1 MHLPFSPKRHSTS
14 AVMALV
20 LALLISVNP
29 LFAQSDNSNA
39 DSAKIAKNL
48 TKLKKIDHIIVVYQE
63 NWSFDSLYGL
73 FPGANGLQNAITNP
87 RPQLDASNN
96 PLTSVPQPINN
107 GAPDPRFNGVTLPT
121 GPYNLASYVPP
132 DALTGDIVH
141 RFYHEQYQIDGRSV
155 DPGVQT
161 TPGTNQHF
169 VVGSDNGGLVMSYF
183 DATNLPEGQL
193 AQQYTICDN
202 FYHSAFGGSFL
213 NHQFLIAAAAPS
225 WPRCARAIGVWT
237 RRHPVTKDNQVTPD
251 GFAVNTSFS
260 INQPHPAEH
269 HRPRPCWSRTRPT
282 PPSAI
287 VSVTHSVSWKWYSG
301 GWDDALAGHA
311 DPLFQYH
318 HQPFAYYTNYAD
330 GTAAKAAHL
339 QDEKNFFNDLKIG
352 GLPAVTF
359 IKPLGPD
366 NEHPG
371 YTSLTRGQQ
380 HVADIVQA
388 VQSSPYWKNSVIIV
402 TYDEHGGRWDHVAP
416 PIIDRWGPGVR
427 VPAIIIS
434 PFAKRGFVDHT
445 QNETVSI
452 LKLIEE
458 RFGLDPLS
466 SRDANANDLL
476 EAFED

>member
-14 AVMALV
+14 AVIALV

-29 LFAQSDNSNA
+29 LYAGSDNS
-39 DSAKIAKNL
+39 KKL

-63 NWSFDSLYGL
+63 NWSFDSLYGY
-73 FPGANGLQNAITNP
+73 FPGANGLTGPAASAY
-87 RPQLDASNN
+87 PQLDASNN

-107 GAPDPRFNGVTLPT
+107 GAPDPRFNGITLPT
-121 GPYNLASYVPP
+121 GPYNLAQYVPP
-132 DALTGDIVH
+132 DGLTGDIVH
-141 RFYHEQYQIDGRSV
+141 RFYHEQYQIYGKSV
-155 DPGVQT
+155 DPAVQT

-169 VVGSDNGGLVMSYF
+169 VNGSDNGGLVMSYF
-183 DATNLPEGQL
+183 DATVLPEGQL

-202 FYHSAFGGSFL
+202 FFHSAFGGSFL

-225 WPRCARAIGVWT
+225 WPVATPGPSVSDPNN
-237 RRHPVTKDNQVTPD
+237 PVTKDNQVTPD

-260 INQPHPAEH
+260 INQPHPSNITNPALLV
-269 HRPRPCWSRTRPT
+269 PNQTNPT
-282 PPSAI
+282 IGDRLS
-287 VSVTHSVSWKWYSG
+287 SHNVSWKWYSG
-301 GWDDALAGHA
+301 GWDNALAGHA

-318 HQPFAYYTNYAD
+318 HQPFIYYKNFAD

-339 QDEKNFFNDLKIG
+339 QDEKNFFNDLKNG
-352 GLPAVTF
+352 SLPAVSF

-371 YTSLTRGQQ
+371 YTSLARGQQ

-388 VQSSPYWKNSVIIV
+388 VQNSPFWKNSVIIV

-416 PIIDRWGPGVR
+416 PVIDRWGPGVR

>member
-1 MHLPFSPKRHSTS
+1 MHLPFSPKRHSAS
-14 AVMALV
+14 AAIALV

-29 LFAQSDNSNA
+29 LFAQSANSNE
-39 DSAKIAKNL
+39 DSAKIAKKL

-63 NWSFDSLYGL
+63 NWSFDALYGN
-73 FPGANGLQNAITNP
+73 FPGVNGLQNALTLNQ
-87 RPQLDASNN
+87 PQLDASNN
-96 PLTSVPQPINN
+96 PLTSVPQPKNN
-107 GAPDPRFNGVTLPT
+107 GAPDPRFNGVTLPV
-121 GPYNLASYVPP
+121 GPYNLQQYVAP
-132 DALTGDIVH
+132 DQTTGDIVH
-141 RFYHEQYQIDGRSV
+141 RFYHEQYQVYGSSV
-155 DPGVQT
+155 DPNVQT

-169 VVGSDNGGLVMSYF
+169 VTGSDNGGLVMSFF

-202 FYHSAFGGSFL
+202 FFHSAFGGSFL
-213 NHQFLIAAAAPS
+213 NHQFLIAASAPS
-225 WPRCARAIGVWT
+225 WPVVAGGPSVSNPANPLGA
-237 RRHPVTKDNQVTPD
+237 DNQVTPD
-251 GFAVNTSFS
+251 GFAVNTAFTV
-260 INQPHPAEH
+260 NTPHPAGI
-269 HRPRPCWSRTRPT
+269 PAIKLVPNQTNPT
-282 PPSAI
+282 IGDRLSDKG
-287 VSVTHSVSWKWYSG
+287 VSWKWYSG

-318 HQPFAYYTNYAD
+318 HQPFAFYANYAD

-339 QDEKNFFNDLKIG
+339 QDEKNFFSDLKTG

-371 YTSLTRGQQ
+371 YTSLARGQQ

-388 VQSSPYWKNSVIIV
+388 VQNSPYWKNSVIIV

>member
-1 MHLPFSPKRHSTS
+1 MHLQFSPRHSSRS
-14 AVMALV
+14 AVLALV
-20 LALLISVNP
+20 LAVLAAVNP
-29 LFAQSDNSNA
+29 LFAQSANSNA
-39 DSAKIAKNL
+39 DSAKIAKKL
-48 TKLKKIDHIIVVYQE
+48 TKLNRIDHIIVVYQE
-63 NWSFDSLYGL
+63 NWSFDSLYGY
-73 FPGANGLQNAITNP
+73 FPGANGLQNAVSNP
-87 RPQLDASNN
+87 YPQLSASNT
-96 PLTSVPQPINN
+96 PLTSVPQPIIN
-107 GAPDPRFNGVTLPT
+107 GAPDVRFNGVTLPV
-121 GPYNLASYVPP
+121 GPYNLAQYVPA
-132 DALTGDIVH
+132 DGLTGDIVH
-141 RFYHEQYQIDGRSV
+141 RFYHEQYQIYGKSV
-155 DPGVQT
+155 DPAVQA

-169 VVGSDNGGLVMSYF
+169 VNGSDNGGLVMSYF

-202 FYHSAFGGSFL
+202 FFHSAFGGSFL

-225 WPRCARAIGVWT
+225 WPLTAPGPSVSDPNN
-237 RRHPVTKDNQVTPD
+237 PVNKDNQVTPD

-260 INQPHPAEH
+260 INQPHPASSTNPALLVPDQTNATIGDRLSDH
-269 HRPRPCWSRTRPT
+269 G
-282 PPSAI
+282 
-287 VSVTHSVSWKWYSG
+287 VSWKWYSG

-318 HQPFAYYTNYAD
+318 HQPFIYYKNYAD

-339 QDEKNFFNDLKIG
+339 QDEKNFFADLQNG
-352 GLPAVTF
+352 GLPAVSF

-388 VQSSPYWKNSVIIV
+388 VQNSPFWKNTVIIV
-402 TYDEHGGRWDHVAP
+402 TYDEHGGRWDHVSP

-434 PFAKRGFVDHT
+434 PFAKRGFVDHA
-445 QNETVSI
+445 QNETLSI

-476 EAFED
+476 EAFQD

>member
-1 MHLPFSPKRHSTS
+1 MHLPFSPERHSRTS
-14 AVMALV
+14 GLIAFV
-20 LALLISVNP
+20 LAILLIASP
-29 LFAQSDNSNA
+29 LSAQSSNSND
-39 DSAKIAKNL
+39 DSAKIAKKL
-48 TKLKKIDHIIVVYQE
+48 TKLQKIDHIIVVYQE

-73 FPGANGLQNAITNP
+73 FPGANGLINAHNTAY
-87 RPQLDASNN
+87 PQVDAAGNL
-96 PLTSVPQPINN
+96 LTSVPQPINN
-107 GAPDPRFNGVTLPT
+107 GAPDPRFNGITLPT
-121 GPYNLASYVPP
+121 TFYNLSTYVPP

-141 RFYHEQYQIDGRSV
+141 RFYHEKYQIDGGKN
-155 DPGVQT
+155 DK
-161 TPGTNQHF
+161 F
-169 VVGSDNGGLVMSYF
+169 VSGSDNGGLVMSYF

-202 FYHSAFGGSFL
+202 FFHSAFGGSFL
-213 NHQFLIAAAAPS
+213 NHQFLIAAAAPV
-225 WPRCARAIGVWT
+225 WPIASPGPSVSD
-237 RRHPVTKDNQVTPD
+237 PSLPLTKDNQVTPD
-251 GFAVNTSFS
+251 GFAVNTAFTV
-260 INQPHPAEH
+260 NNPHPSNITNPALLV
-269 HRPRPCWSRTRPT
+269 PNQTNPT
-282 PPSAI
+282 IGDRLSGKGI
-287 VSVTHSVSWKWYSG
+287 NWKWYSG

-318 HQPFAYYTNYAD
+318 HQPFAFYANYAD

-339 QDEKNFFNDLKIG
+339 QDEKNFFNDLKTG
-352 GLPAVTF
+352 GLPAVSF

-371 YTSLTRGQQ
+371 YTNLTRGQQ

-388 VQSSPYWKNSVIIV
+388 VQNSPYWKNSVIIV

-416 PIIDRWGPGVR
+416 PVIDRWGPGVR

-458 RFGLDPLS
+458 RFGLEPLN